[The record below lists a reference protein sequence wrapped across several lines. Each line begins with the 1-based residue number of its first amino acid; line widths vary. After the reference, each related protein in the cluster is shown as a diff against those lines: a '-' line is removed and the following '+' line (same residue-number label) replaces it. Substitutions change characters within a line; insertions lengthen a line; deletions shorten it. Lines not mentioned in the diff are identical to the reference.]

1 MMGWVPYYYDYTG
14 TNSFIHFP
22 IFQILTHIRKML
34 DRKNKH
40 LKDIVKVLQVYRDNV
55 DADESKQDE
64 GALSQKEIL
73 ENLIRFLEAA

>member
-1 MMGWVPYYYDYTG
+1 
-14 TNSFIHFP
+14 
-22 IFQILTHIRKML
+22 ML

-64 GALSQKEIL
+64 GVLSQKEIL